1 VHGIGNVRNAKIYVS
16 CLVTESNN
24 RADLLVSCVGLS
36 SNVHLATLAEEK
48 CQQSTNTS
56 VSP

>member
-1 VHGIGNVRNAKIYVS
+1 VHGVGNVGDAKIYVS
-16 CLVTESNN
+16 CLIDESNN
-24 RADLLVSCVGLS
+24 IADLLVSCVRLS
-36 SNVHLATLAEEK
+36 SNVHLATLAEWK